1 MLLFGVSHEGESD
14 SPALSIG
21 RNEKGGNVVADQG
34 DKSCDLVCVFI
45 FINKGP
51 ALWQVLVTHIRNFA
65 FPVGA
70 GNEGVGDGECFQP
83 YSYDG
88 VFVLLLKVSDH
99 VITYLFV
106 PMKANVVIFG

>member
-1 MLLFGVSHEGESD
+1 MLLFGVSHEGVSD
-14 SPALSIG
+14 SLALSIG
-21 RNEKGGNVVADQG
+21 RNEKGGDVVVDQG
-34 DKSCDLVCVFI
+34 DESCDLVCVFI
-45 FINKGP
+45 LINKGP
-51 ALWQVLVTHIRNFA
+51 ALWQVLVAHARNFA

-70 GNEGVGDGECFQP
+70 GNEGVGDGGCFQP

-88 VFVLLLKVSDH
+88 VFVLLLKISDH